1 MKNMIKMAG
10 GAAVALA
17 LTQTLHA
24 TNIMGNI
31 GFTGSV
37 TYDTSSAGTATEV
50 TGWINP
56 QVSPSTPT
64 GSFFGVVLP
73 GQLVQFTTGDWLFND
88 ATTINPFWMV
98 DGFTFELTS
107 SHIINQVA
115 TTPGTDG
122 YVVVD
127 GTGMVS
133 GNGYASTVMTWSFTS
148 RDPIAGADPDSWSF
162 SASANSVNSV
172 PDGGATVMLLG
183 IALSG
188 VALLR
193 KKLTA

>member
-1 MKNMIKMAG
+1 MKNIIKMAG
-10 GAAVALA
+10 VAAEALA
-17 LTQTLHA
+17 ETSTLQA
-24 TNIMGNI
+24 TNITGNI

-50 TGWINP
+50 TGWVNP
-56 QVSPSTPT
+56 QVSPSVPT
-64 GSFFGVVLP
+64 GTFFGVVLP
-73 GQLVQFTTGDWLFND
+73 GQLVTFTTGDWLFND
-88 ATTINPFWMV
+88 SATINPFWMV

-107 SHIINQVA
+107 SHIVSQGVVS
-115 TTPGTDG
+115 TPGTDG
-122 YVVVD
+122 YIIVS

-133 GNGYASTVMTWSFTS
+133 GNGYTPTVMNWSFTS
-148 RDPIAGADPDSWSF
+148 QDPIAGQNPDSWSF
-162 SASANSVNSV
+162 SASANSV